1 MPGTVY
7 EINQLPE
14 EERTPLL
21 SILIPPRLLEI
32 FSIDPVTF
40 RNPAGKACVKLTCP
54 EHMPFFQI
62 DVRRDPGDEDAAY
75 FLDVSNTPFGQME
88 ISFIIVNDPGGE
100 RYRIDRD
107 EAEHETY
114 FGTARRNLP
123 EEIRAMEAG
132 LAPGQVRRGLRM
144 IHDMVDAWDA
154 FFRAVG
160 HKFYFL
166 EPLAYNSAILYE
178 RGGFQYV
185 KGKER
190 MCWIDRE
197 FHPGGELFGRLDGSS
212 PFRRPEQARTVRGRA
227 WAIHDGI
234 LGEPWESPKMYK
246 TVGVNAGIS
255 TFSGEGY

>member
-1 MPGTVY
+1 MA
-7 EINQLPE
+7 
-14 EERTPLL
+14 ERDRAELL
-21 SILIPPRLLEI
+21 SPLIPPRLLEM
-32 FSIDPVTF
+32 FSIDPKTL
-40 RNPAGKACVKLTCP
+40 RNADGKECVRIICP
-54 EHMPFFQI
+54 EQMPFFQI
-62 DVRRDPGDEDAAY
+62 DVRRDPGDRDASY

-88 ISFIIVNDPGGE
+88 ISFIIVNDPDGE
-100 RYRIDRD
+100 RYDIDRD
-107 EAEHETY
+107 EHGHETY
-114 FGTARRNLP
+114 FGTARRNIP

-144 IHDMVDAWDA
+144 MRDMVACWDT
-154 FFRAVG
+154 FFGGMG

-166 EPLAYNSAILYE
+166 EPLGYNSAVLYE
-178 RGGFQYV
+178 RTGFQYV

-197 FHPGGELFGRLDGSS
+197 FHPGGELYARLDGST
-212 PFRRPEQARTVRGRA
+212 PFRRIGYASTVRGRS

-246 TVGVNAGIS
+246 TVGADAGVS